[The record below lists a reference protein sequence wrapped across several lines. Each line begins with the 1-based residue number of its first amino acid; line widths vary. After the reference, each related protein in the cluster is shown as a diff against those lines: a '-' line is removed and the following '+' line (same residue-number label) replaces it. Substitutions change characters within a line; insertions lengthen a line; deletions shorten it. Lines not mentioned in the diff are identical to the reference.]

1 MSRVVLSDLSDNKVV
16 MPTNVSKFDRNRER
30 TIVFYGR
37 VSTEHEAQLAALENQ
52 MQWYEDQAKYH
63 PNWNVLKKYIDDGSS
78 GTQAKKRPE
87 FMRMIDDAKM
97 GKFDLIVTREV
108 ARFARNTVEC
118 LEITRQLKNYG
129 VEVFFVQDGIRTM
142 DNEGEMILTIRA
154 MVAQEESRK
163 MSERI
168 KAGQAISRK
177 NGVLY
182 GNGNL
187 LGYDRVGDTY
197 VNNQEQAET
206 VRMIFDLYESG
217 LGVQAIRNELIKRE
231 RINSSGLIKWD
242 STRILRCL
250 KNTIYKG
257 IMAYN
262 KSHRNNFLEQKVI
275 INHDENT
282 FEYVAATFEPIISE
296 EQWEHC
302 KLIRESRRNMRIV
315 NVDGKAKMQF
325 WGVHK
330 GWNIWTKKLRCQCGS
345 SMRMDKWRPKL
356 NGERPV
362 GYKCYNQ
369 INKGANNITNR
380 ESEGFCDM
388 RAICG
393 WKLEMMAKVV
403 FRKLWK
409 DSELLEKSIKIFMNE
424 TVMEQQ
430 DIERIKNNYRLEI
443 KKFNEKAERLIEMR
457 LNGEIDRD
465 TYLRL
470 KVTADADKKQAEQQ
484 LLDYEN
490 LPRVAQSYPFS
501 KEEIKKHLLDFVSPN
516 STDID
521 ENIIDKFVTQ
531 IKVESET
538 EFSWYLCFDSKEN
551 FNTEKKLYC
560 TFTISFK
567 DALKYRNKRKQLL
580 RQNQYKDLEV
590 SLYI

>member
-1 MSRVVLSDLSDNKVV
+1 MKNTQTNGQRRVA
-16 MPTNVSKFDRNRER
+16 
-30 TIVFYGR
+30 FYGR
-37 VSTEHEAQLAALENQ
+37 VSTEHEAQTYALKNQ
-52 MQWYEDQAKYH
+52 MQWYEELRKVYLE
-63 PNWNVLKKYIDDGSS
+63 WVVVERYIDDGVT

-87 FMRMIDDAKM
+87 FMRMIDDAKS

-108 ARFARNTVEC
+108 ARFARNTTDC
-118 LEITRQLKNYG
+118 LEVTRQLKNYG

-197 VNNQEQAET
+197 VINEEQAET
-206 VRMIFDLYESG
+206 VRMIFNLYESG
-217 LGVQAIRNELIKRE
+217 SGVQAIRNELLKRE
-231 RINSSGLIKWD
+231 RKNSSGLVKWD

-250 KNTIYKG
+250 KNSVYMG
-257 IMAYN
+257 VMAYN
-262 KSHRNNFLEQKVI
+262 KSYRNNFLEQKVI
-275 INHDENT
+275 VNHNEESY
-282 FEYVAATFEPIISE
+282 EYVAANFEPIISK

-302 KLIRESRRNMRIV
+302 KLIRESKRQLRVINE
-315 NVDGKAKMQF
+315 NGNPKKQYF
-325 WGVHK
+325 GVHSS
-330 GWNIWTKKLRCQCGS
+330 GNVWTKKFRCRCGS

-369 INKGANNITNR
+369 LNKGANR
-380 ESEGFCDM
+380 VADKQSAGFCDM

-393 WKLEMMAKVV
+393 WKLEMMAKAV
-403 FRKLWK
+403 FRKVWK
-409 DSELLEKSIKIFMNE
+409 NSELLEKTIKIFMNE

-430 DIERIKNNYRLEI
+430 DIERIRSEYKLEI
-443 KKFNEKAERLIEMR
+443 KKLSEKAERLIEMR
-457 LNGEIDRD
+457 MNGEIDRD

-470 KVTADADKKQAEQQ
+470 KATVEADKRQAEQQ

-490 LPRVAQSYPFS
+490 LPRVVQAHPHS
-501 KEEIKKHLLDFVSPN
+501 KEEIKMHLLEFISSNNIDFYE
-516 STDID
+516 T
-521 ENIIDKFVTQ
+521 IIDKFVSL
-531 IKVESET
+531 IRVESET
-538 EFSWYLCFDSKEN
+538 EFSWYLRFDTKES

-560 TFTISFK
+560 TFTIPFK
-567 DALKYRNKRKQLL
+567 DALKYRNKRKQIL
-580 RQNQYKDLEV
+580 RANQYQDLIIKV
-590 SLYI
+590 YI

>member
-1 MSRVVLSDLSDNKVV
+1 VYFKITNKTKGEQKMKNCQTVG
-16 MPTNVSKFDRNRER
+16 NRKA
-30 TIVFYGR
+30 VFYGR
-37 VSTEHEAQLAALENQ
+37 VSTEHEAQSYALSNQ
-52 MQWYEDQAKYH
+52 MQWYEELKENY
-63 PNWNVLKKYIDDGSS
+63 PNWIVIERYVDDGIT

-87 FMRMIDDAKM
+87 FMRMIDDAKS

-108 ARFARNTVEC
+108 SRFARNTIDC

-129 VEVFFVQDGIRTM
+129 VEVFFVQEGIWTL

-197 VNNQEQAET
+197 VINQEQAET
-206 VRMIFDLYESG
+206 VRLIFNMYESG
-217 LGVQAIRNELIKRE
+217 LGLQMIRDELIKRE
-231 RINSSGLIKWD
+231 RKNSSGLIKWD
-242 STRILRCL
+242 NTRILRCL
-250 KNTIYKG
+250 HNSAYKG
-257 IMAYN
+257 VVAYN
-262 KSHRNNFLEQKVI
+262 KSHRNNYLEQKVI
-275 INHDENT
+275 VTHDENT
-282 FEYVAATFEPIISE
+282 FEYVTATFEPIISE

-302 KLIRESRRNMRIV
+302 KLIRESKRNSRIV
-315 NVDGKAKMQF
+315 NVDGKEKMQYL
-325 WGVHK
+325 GMHK
-330 GWNIWTKKLRCQCGS
+330 SVNVWTKKLRCRCGS

-356 NGERPV
+356 NGEKPV

-369 INKGANNITNR
+369 LNKGANKITNR

-393 WKLEMMAKVV
+393 WKLEMMAKAV
-403 FRKLWK
+403 FRKVWK
-409 DSELLEKSIKIFMNE
+409 DNELLENAIKIFMNE

-430 DIERIKNNYRLEI
+430 DIDRIRNGYRLEI
-443 KKFNEKAERLIEMR
+443 KKLSEKAERLIEMR

-470 KVTADADKKQAEQQ
+470 KATVDADKEQAEQK

-490 LPRVAQSYPFS
+490 LPKVAQAHPFS
-501 KEEIKKHLLDFVSPN
+501 KEEIKKHLLEFISPN
-516 STDID
+516 NID
-521 ENIIDKFVTQ
+521 FNENVIDKFVTQ

-538 EFSWYLCFDSKEN
+538 KFSWYLCFEPKEN
-551 FNTEKKLYC
+551 FNTEKNPMC
-560 TFTISFK
+560 SFTISFK

-580 RQNQYKDLEV
+580 RQNQYKELLV
-590 SLYI
+590 KVYI